1 MGEALTMTPKQ
12 TRSGPGQAGETSA
25 GTDLAAAL
33 RSRFNLS
40 RMEALVA
47 CSLADGLTYQEIAD
61 RNHISYHTV
70 HSHVKA
76 IHRKAGVSSNGKLL
90 ASIHRKGWR

>member
-1 MGEALTMTPKQ
+1 MGEALMAEPKQ
-12 TRSGPGQAGETSA
+12 TRSGLRKAVETSVDTA
-25 GTDLAAAL
+25 LAVAL
-33 RSRFNLS
+33 RSHIKLS

-61 RNHISYHTV
+61 RCHVSYHTV

-76 IHRKAGVSSNGKLL
+76 IHQKAGVSSNGKLL
-90 ASIHRKGWR
+90 ALIHRKGWR